1 MNMSHYQSTNRKV
14 IQKMQDTFIVIKML
28 KDRGPLKNFNDSQ
41 IPQSTLCYNV
51 QNEIDRTTVVSLP
64 LSQTTRY
71 KIVFVTFDVIDR
83 EKPERCY
90 KWYEI
95 FVGDCNVEQFADTI
109 NIHFCISGRTSSQL
123 VINNFINASGI
134 DLKSDFDF
142 RSYVRLESSQ
152 ELLKQLQFAT
162 QKPYKASTNT
172 NQNYPAFE
180 SQAQLNPLAQKNE
193 DCLRALAIR
202 QPSGIRGEFQRDRD
216 RVIHA
221 KAFRRL
227 VDKAQIFTS
236 SRGDHF
242 RTRMTHTLE
251 VSQIARG
258 IATALNVNVDL
269 TEAIALAHDIGHTP
283 FGHQGERT
291 LDDILKNRIRLI
303 PDADKINFGGFK
315 HNYHGLR
322 VLAYLEEKYL
332 EHEGLDLSYQVLEGV
347 LKHTKFNEDRCMDEN
362 CQQCGN
368 NKETCGRNCCVLS
381 QFLVQ
386 GNPDRLY
393 PQDKFPHSIEGQIV
407 FVADEI
413 AQRGHD
419 LDDALAANK
428 LSLDAL
434 AAEVSIKKMEPIYQI
449 ILELKKSLHEYE
461 AKGRLFDASDMIR
474 ARLVPEILDCFI
486 KDVIQ
491 HSSANLRDCCKDP
504 AAGITVKLV
513 DFSQQGA
520 FMASYLEKVIARKVL
535 NSYEVSRF
543 DDKGR
548 RIVSALFAAYYN
560 NPRLLPDRTLQRIAG
575 EIRCLATES
584 FAADALLFRNSDPK
598 LVSQEL
604 QSICHGNAEDPLIRE
619 KRKILVRNIVDT
631 IAGMTDH
638 FALSEYN
645 AIIASTD

>member
-1 MNMSHYQSTNRKV
+1 
-14 IQKMQDTFIVIKML
+14 MQDTFIVIKML
-28 KDRGPLKNFNDSQ
+28 KDRGPFKNEKASQ
-41 IPQSTLCYNV
+41 SNLDCFSYNLTK
-51 QNEIDRTTVVSLP
+51 EKDIATILSLP
-64 LSQTTRY
+64 LAQKDHY
-71 KIVFVTFDVIDR
+71 KI
-83 EKPERCY
+83 
-90 KWYEI
+90 I
-95 FVGDCNVEQFADTI
+95 FVIFEVDNPNSPSRIYKCHEIRVGECSVEQTDDNFCLQC
-109 NIHFCISGRTSSQL
+109 CISGRTSSQL
-123 VINNFINASGI
+123 VINNYINASGL
-134 DLKSDFDF
+134 DLKTDFKF
-142 RSYVRLESSQ
+142 QSYVLLESSQ
-152 ELLKQLQFAT
+152 ELIKQLQFAT
-162 QKPYKASTNT
+162 QKPFKAIPNA
-172 NQNYPAFE
+172 NQKFPAIE
-180 SQAQLNPLAQKNE
+180 SQDQLHPLAHKNE

-258 IATALNVNVDL
+258 IATALNVNVEL

-315 HNYHGLR
+315 HNYQGLR
-322 VLAYLEEKYL
+322 VLTYLEEKSL

-347 LKHTKFNEDRCMDEN
+347 LKHTKFNEDRYMDEN

-386 GNPDRLY
+386 GDPDRLY

-491 HSSANLRDCCKDP
+491 HSSENLRDCRKDP
-504 AAGITVKLV
+504 AAGITVNLV
-513 DFSQQGA
+513 DFSQQGT

-548 RIVSALFAAYYN
+548 RIVSALFSAYYN